1 MSKQSTSTTWFSFRE
16 RVIKASVVHEQGVH
30 SVMECQECQE
40 LSGILE
46 ILAKVRKMSG
56 KFSVFRIYQENFKVM
71 SGIFGFV

>member
-46 ILAKVRKMSG
+46 ILAKLG
-56 KFSVFRIYQENFKVM
+56 KCQENFPYFEFIRKI
-71 SGIFGFV
+71 SR